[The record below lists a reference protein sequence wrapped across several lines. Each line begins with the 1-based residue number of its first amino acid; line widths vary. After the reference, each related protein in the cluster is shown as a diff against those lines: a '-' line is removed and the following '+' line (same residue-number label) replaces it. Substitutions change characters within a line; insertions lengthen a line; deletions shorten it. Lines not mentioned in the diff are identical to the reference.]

1 MKNIYLVGFMGSGK
15 STIGKLLAKE
25 TGYRFV
31 DIDKEIEQNE
41 DMSIKEIFSSKGEKY
56 FRDLEKKMI
65 KNFVEK
71 KGFIVSTGGGLGAD
85 KENMELMKKKGV
97 VIWLDVSLDTVLKR
111 CGEDENRPL
120 LKKSRN
126 DLEKLFEKRKQ
137 IYASADIHIDVNN
150 KTPDQIVKE
159 ILRKIK

>member
-31 DIDKEIEQNE
+31 DIDKEIEKNE

-159 ILRKIK
+159 ILRKIR